1 MRLQEISS
9 LFNMNPPL
17 IQNHMAGFQDIYKF
31 ANLLWDIN
39 SVYLPRN
46 RGTILK
52 DQKSLLTKDKKP
64 AIAAK
69 ISRLF
74 LVSQTRELK
83 IRCKKGGTFL
93 TRTLI
98 ILPMLRLAGS
108 ATSFSL
114 VAAFIPTTLLGG
126 GSNRQP
132 SCHRPSGLSLRNQ
145 TAKNHTF
152 KMQQY

>member
-1 MRLQEISS
+1 MRLQEICS

-17 IQNHMAGFQDIYKF
+17 IQNHMAGFQDIYKVT
-31 ANLLWDIN
+31 NLLWDIN

-69 ISRLF
+69 ISGLF
-74 LVSQTRELK
+74 LVSQKRELK
-83 IRCKKGGTFL
+83 MRCKKGGTFL

-108 ATSFSL
+108 ATSSQWLQLLCCWSGFH
-114 VAAFIPTTLLGG
+114 TTGG
-126 GSNRQP
+126 GSKLPQA
-132 SCHRPSGLSLRNQ
+132 LRSVVVQ
-145 TAKNHTF
+145 SDC
-152 KMQQY
+152 

>member
-69 ISRLF
+69 ISGLF
-74 LVSQTRELK
+74 LVSRKRELK

-108 ATSFSL
+108 ATSFWV
-114 VAAFIPTTLLGG
+114 VAAFMLLV
-126 GSNRQP
+126 R
-132 SCHRPSGLSLRNQ
+132 LSHDGRWLKVATGPPVCGCAIRLLQ
-145 TAKNHTF
+145 KSHF
-152 KMQQY
+152 